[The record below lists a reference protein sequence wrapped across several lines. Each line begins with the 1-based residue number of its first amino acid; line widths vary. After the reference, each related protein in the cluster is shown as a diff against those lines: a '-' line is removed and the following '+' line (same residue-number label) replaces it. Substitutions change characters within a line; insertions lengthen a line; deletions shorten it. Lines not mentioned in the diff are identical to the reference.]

1 MEANWEDTLAAL
13 IEALTAAIAED
24 IEDIC
29 NWSESMRVDV
39 MLVEVNKLLELLKI
53 LEVGVIDPIKVLL
66 EVPVIDSLIALL
78 VLFKEFFELD
88 PVIADVEVVLL
99 EVVEF
104 KVATIDMSWLTCDI
118 MLDISGL
125 REVVEVMLDASE
137 EREVIKTEEVNEDE
151 LLAVLVILLELV
163 KFAALVVVFVER
175 MDENEAIKALETEA
189 EALETK
195 LDAETLALEM
205 IEALLTEALDAIPAE
220 TLETWATAAEEALE
234 AIEAEIKEA
243 AFEAEDTEANIEET
257 LAEAWD
263 KMDETLTVGEA
274 VTVLVTVELNA
285 ARAEVMLVAAKREA
299 TGPVVGKPVNEEP

>member
-1 MEANWEDTLAAL
+1 
-13 IEALTAAIAED
+13 
-24 IEDIC
+24 
-29 NWSESMRVDV
+29 
-39 MLVEVNKLLELLKI
+39 
-53 LEVGVIDPIKVLL
+53 
-66 EVPVIDSLIALL
+66 
-78 VLFKEFFELD
+78 
-88 PVIADVEVVLL
+88 
-99 EVVEF
+99 
-104 KVATIDMSWLTCDI
+104 

-220 TLETWATAAEEALE
+220 TLET
-234 AIEAEIKEA
+234 
-243 AFEAEDTEANIEET
+243 
-257 LAEAWD
+257 
-263 KMDETLTVGEA
+263 
-274 VTVLVTVELNA
+274 
-285 ARAEVMLVAAKREA
+285 
-299 TGPVVGKPVNEEP
+299 